1 MEDTLKGELHQ
12 NAMSFTHFYFLS
24 LLLPQ
29 DFMLFKKAIIGL

>member
-12 NAMSFTHFYFLS
+12 NATSLTHFYFLS
-24 LLLPQ
+24 LLPQ